1 MIWLCRGLLL
11 LWMLLAA
18 ANIFAWPFNRYEW
31 MLNEPGAAH
40 DALTY
45 CTLPI
50 DTEAGFMPVLAGL
63 PVLLTLLVGGVI
75 AFRRGRIGW
84 TLIGGGVLLALWLVR
99 FLVLRPAC

>member
-1 MIWLCRGLLL
+1 MIWASRGFLL
-11 LWMLLAA
+11 LWVLLAA

-31 MLNEPGAAH
+31 MLNEPNAAH
-40 DALTY
+40 DPLTY

-50 DTEAGFMPVLAGL
+50 DTEAGFIPVLTIV

-75 AFRRGRIGW
+75 ALRRGRVGL
-84 TLIGGGVLLALWLVR
+84 TLAGGGVLLVLWLVR